1 MWETIKIMFSGKD
14 DTSIKRVLAFMCFQ
28 FYFFMC
34 CMEFIIPLTKNQVD
48 MSNMTIYTGIG
59 LIMGTMAEKFDFK
72 SKKIK

>member
-1 MWETIKIMFSGKD
+1 MWESIKVMFSGKD

-34 CMEFIIPLTKNQVD
+34 CADFFVRLSDTQI
-48 MSNMTIYTGIG
+48 SMTNNIFYMGG
-59 LIMGTMAEKFDFK
+59 VLIAGTMLEKYDFK